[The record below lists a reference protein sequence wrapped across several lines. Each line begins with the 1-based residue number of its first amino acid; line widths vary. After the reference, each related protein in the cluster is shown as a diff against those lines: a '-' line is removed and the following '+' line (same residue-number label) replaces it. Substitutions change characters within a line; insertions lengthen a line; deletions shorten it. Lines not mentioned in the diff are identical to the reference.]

1 MFKKLALSA
10 IVSTVILAN
19 LSVKAEASHYSPWL
33 TMGKTSS
40 GSILSLNI
48 SSVETKAHAG
58 NWLWFSYRITDDKET
73 REHIGSTGSCIE
85 GKVLGKSE
93 WLVDSIDTNGNFTGA
108 IEIKADSTGSQSLLK
123 KVCQLGSSKPD
134 SQTSSKYSP
143 WVAIGKTSA
152 GETLSLDL
160 SSAHFVGYG
169 EATEFTY
176 KFTGNVTSRVNKALT
191 ESCETNKGEL
201 RTDTSL
207 KWFVTNQSGKETR
220 IVVKVESKASQQMLE
235 RVCYQ
240 AFVMFQKYG
249 IQN

>member
-19 LSVKAEASHYSPWL
+19 LPVKAEASHYSPWV

-48 SSVETKAHAG
+48 NSVETKVHAG
-58 NWLWFSYRITDDKET
+58 NWLWFSYRVTNNKET
-73 REHIGSTGSCIE
+73 GEHIGSTGSCIE
-85 GKVLGKSE
+85 GRVSDKSE

-108 IEIKADSTGSQSLLK
+108 IEIKADSIGSQSLLK

-143 WVAIGKTSA
+143 WVVIGKTST

-160 SSAHFVGYG
+160 SSAHFVDYG
-169 EATEFTY
+169 ESAEFTY
-176 KFTGNVTSRVNKALT
+176 KFTGNTTTRVNKAGT
-191 ESCETNKGEL
+191 ESCENNNGGL
-201 RTDTSL
+201 RTDSPL
-207 KWFVTNQSGKETR
+207 EWLVNSQNGKETR
-220 IVVKVESKASQQMLE
+220 IAVKVESQASKQMLE
-235 RVCYQ
+235 RACYQ
-240 AFVMFQKYG
+240 AFMMFQKYG

>member
-1 MFKKLALSA
+1 
-10 IVSTVILAN
+10 
-19 LSVKAEASHYSPWL
+19 
-33 TMGKTSS
+33 MGKTSS

-48 SSVETKAHAG
+48 NLVETKAHAG
-58 NWLWFSYRITDDKET
+58 NWLWFSYRVTDDQET
-73 REHIGSTGSCIE
+73 HEYIESTGSCIE
-85 GKVLGKSE
+85 GRVSDKSE

-143 WVAIGKTSA
+143 WVAIAETSI

-176 KFTGNVTSRVNKALT
+176 KFTGNVTSRVNKAVT
-191 ESCETNKGEL
+191 ESCETNKGKL

-207 KWFVTNQSGKETR
+207 EWFVTNQNGKETR
-220 IVVKVESKASQQMLE
+220 IVVKVESKASQQMLQ
-235 RVCYQ
+235 RVYYQ

>member
-10 IVSTVILAN
+10 IASTVILAN
-19 LSVKAEASHYSPWL
+19 LPIKAEASHYSPWM

-48 SSVETKAHAG
+48 NSVQTKAHAG
-58 NWLWFSYRITDDKET
+58 NWLWFSYRVTDDQET
-73 REHIGSTGSCIE
+73 REHIGSTGSCIQ
-85 GKVLGKSE
+85 GKVLDKSE

-108 IEIKADSTGSQSLLK
+108 IEIKADSIGSQALLK

-134 SQTSSKYSP
+134 SQNYLNSP
-143 WVAIGKTSA
+143 WIVIGKTST

-160 SSAHFVGYG
+160 SSAQFTGYG
-169 EATEFTY
+169 EATLFTY
-176 KFTGNVTSRVNKALT
+176 KFTGNVTSRVNKAVT
-191 ESCETNKGEL
+191 ESCEGITGKL
-201 RTDTSL
+201 RTDSSL
-207 KWFVTNQSGKETR
+207 EWFVNSQNGKETQ
-220 IVVKVESKASQQMLE
+220 IVVKVESEASKQMLE

-240 AFVMFQKYG
+240 ALVMFQKYG